1 MFNSSYTLS
10 LAWYYTGDERYA
22 RKAADVLRNW
32 FILKDKRMNPN
43 LDHAQLVPCQNT
55 GSSGG
60 IIDWSEAYT
69 TVLDAVAILESTKAP
84 GWTDHDVTV
93 FKKWNTD
100 FLQWLDDS
108 DFGKTES
115 AAPNNHGI
123 FALQLRAGIAL
134 FLGKAS
140 QAKSIAEGAKQ
151 RVSKYISP
159 SGAQPPELSRTRS
172 FHYSAFA
179 LVAYTRLAMIATQ
192 PGLKVDLRR
201 YKGSKGQS
209 IQKAVE
215 YLIPAATK
223 EKKWNHKELD
233 FTPSDAN
240 GVIHWAADVGN
251 AKAEEAVGRVPA
263 PPSGDLWPVRPAPN
277 AF

>member
-1 MFNSSYTLS
+1 
-10 LAWYYTGDERYA
+10 
-22 RKAADVLRNW
+22 
-32 FILKDKRMNPN
+32 MNPN
-43 LDHAQLVPCQNT
+43 LDHAQFIPCQNT

-108 DFGKTES
+108 DFGKQES

-134 FLGKAS
+134 FMGKAS
-140 QAKSIAEGAKQ
+140 QAKSIAEEAKQ

-192 PGLKVDLRR
+192 QGLKVDLWRS
-201 YKGSKGQS
+201 KGSKGQS

-263 PPSGDLWPVRPAPN
+263 PPSGDLWPVRPAPG